1 MGVHFYGLFGVLL
14 LNDETGAEGTHVVA
28 TKCREDAKRINLE
41 LLRLWIGG
49 RGRPLSWDV
58 LIDVLKTTG
67 LNTLAS
73 DIQDTV
79 QHSLSSSF

>member
-1 MGVHFYGLFGVLL
+1 MICLESSLL
-14 LNDETGAEGTHVVA
+14 LNDETGAEVNTVA
-28 TKCREDAKRINLE
+28 TKCREDAEQINIE
-41 LLRLWIGG
+41 PLRLWIGG
-49 RGRPLSWDV
+49 KGRSLSWDV

-67 LNTLAS
+67 LNTLAT